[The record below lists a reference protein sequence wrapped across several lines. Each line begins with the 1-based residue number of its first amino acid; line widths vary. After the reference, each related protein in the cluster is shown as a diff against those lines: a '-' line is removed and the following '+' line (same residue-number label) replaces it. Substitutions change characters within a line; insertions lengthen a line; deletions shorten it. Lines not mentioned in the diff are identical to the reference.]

1 MNKAM
6 NEKYLTDNKSQ
17 FKNKVVVIT
26 GSTQGIGEETA
37 KLFAN
42 RGAKAITICGRNNE
56 KGEKVKKDI
65 EAIGSECLY
74 IKADLAKV
82 DDCRNVIASTEKK
95 FKTIHSLINI
105 AGFTERGTIIST
117 TLENYEKNF
126 NINTRAPFLLMQE
139 TIKIMRK
146 DKIKGTIAN
155 ILSMAAYSGM
165 PFLTAYSSSKGALA
179 IMIKNVAN
187 AVAADQIRVNGLNIG
202 WTDTPGE
209 STTQK
214 NFHKAEE
221 NWVEKTEKKLP
232 FKKLTKPIDVAK
244 GLAFLCSDES
254 SMMTGSIIDFDQTV
268 NGWHSYSAYDTKTMD
283 DSLLGE

>member
-1 MNKAM
+1 M
-6 NEKYLTDNKSQ
+6 NEKYLVDNTNQ
-17 FKNKVVVIT
+17 FKDKIVVIT

-37 KLFAN
+37 KLFAY
-42 RGAKAITICGRNNE
+42 RGAKAITICGRNE
-56 KGEKVKKDI
+56 DKGEKVKKDL
-65 EAIGSECLY
+65 ETIGTECLY
-74 IKADLAKV
+74 IKADLANV
-82 DDCRNVIASTEKK
+82 DDCRNVISSTEKK
-95 FKTIHSLINI
+95 FKTINSLINI
-105 AGFTERGTIIST
+105 AGFTERGTIVST

-139 TIKIMRK
+139 TIKIMRR
-146 DKIKGTIAN
+146 DKINGTIAN

-165 PFLTAYSSSKGALA
+165 PFLTAYSASKGALA

-209 STTQK
+209 SITQK
-214 NFHKAEE
+214 NFHKAKE
-221 NWVEKTEKKLP
+221 NWVEETEKKLP

-244 GLAFLCSDES
+244 GLAFLCSEES

-268 NGWHSYSAYDTKTMD
+268 HGWHSYSAYDTKIMD

>member
-1 MNKAM
+1 M
-6 NEKYLTDNKSQ
+6 NEKYLVDNTNQ
-17 FKNKVVVIT
+17 FKDKIVVIT

-37 KLFAN
+37 KLFAY
-42 RGAKAITICGRNNE
+42 RGAKAITICGRNE
-56 KGEKVKKDI
+56 DKGEKVKKDL
-65 EAIGSECLY
+65 ETIGTECLY
-74 IKADLAKV
+74 IKADLANV

-95 FKTIHSLINI
+95 FKTINSLINI
-105 AGFTERGTIIST
+105 AGFTERGTIVST

-139 TIKIMRK
+139 TIKIMRR
-146 DKIKGTIAN
+146 DKINGTIAN

-165 PFLTAYSSSKGALA
+165 PFLTAYSASKGALA

-209 STTQK
+209 SITQK
-214 NFHKAEE
+214 NFHKAKE
-221 NWVEKTEKKLP
+221 NWVEETEKKLP

-244 GLAFLCSDES
+244 GLAFLCSEES

-268 NGWHSYSAYDTKTMD
+268 HGWHSYSAYDTKIMD